1 MIHDYS
7 KTPVFFDFETQSA
20 CDLKEHGGRL
30 YSECPST
37 RVLSLSCLID
47 SALHVWIPEGVAPK
61 YRGEI
66 HLPKQY
72 DGLYESLRLHQTPTL
87 PTPIANAANGGCV
100 FAAHNCSH
108 FDYFIWKNVVR
119 DCLPT
124 RFADTLYLARLAG
137 LPQGGLDSVA
147 KRMLGESKDAA
158 KKIVDKLFYAKWE
171 QGEPVYPTILPGQ
184 IEPLIRYCAVDTLIL
199 ARLWEVFSDLSVE
212 TDAIQAHQNINDRGI
227 LCDLRLAERL
237 ITTGI
242 EASRRAAE
250 IVEKETGGE
259 LYGDR
264 IGRKGN
270 LRSTQQVHA
279 WLKKQG
285 VTITA
290 EVVTD
295 AGTVRKNTL
304 RKDIVQT
311 YLDNPL
317 LFLAEDAELY
327 LTPANL
333 KKFNENTLPLVTKVL
348 KARATAC
355 RITSAKA
362 ERMGKRASRDGRLYD
377 LHTYCK
383 AHTRRASSQG
393 VQIHNLTRGHKKVK
407 VSELLAAHEFS
418 TWPNSAADSYDY
430 INGTLPKSGD
440 NLPTV
445 DDALSSL
452 VRSCLYAGRDNLLGI
467 ADYAAIEARGIA
479 WIADE
484 VKLLDTFANGED
496 IYCKFASIL
505 YGREIGKDD
514 PERQVGKI
522 TILGCGYGMGVDKF
536 ALTAHLLGVDLKA
549 AGTTAEK
556 CVETYRA
563 AYQRIA
569 GSYSGV
575 LPDGRAYR
583 RGGIWHQLNSAALS
597 AVMDGGIQ
605 YAGKCRFVY
614 TADTRVLRVVL
625 PSGGELR
632 YFNCRVEDRIPS
644 YARGDIAGKLRP
656 TIVYEGDRGETTMYG
671 GKWAENIV
679 QAICRDLL
687 YTALVRCDAYGVPL
701 IAHVHDET
709 VGEYPESSAREMLR
723 TQCILMSHP
732 PEWAAGFPIGVEGY
746 LSKRYLKSAGKTAYQ
761 VTAVNGVIAHEKN

>member
-7 KTPVFFDFETQSA
+7 EIPVFFDFETQSA
-20 CDLKEHGGRL
+20 CELKEHGGRL

-37 RVLSLSCLID
+37 RVLTLSCLID
-47 SALHVWIPEGVAPK
+47 SALHIWIPEGVAPRYK
-61 YRGEI
+61 GDIY
-66 HLPKQY
+66 LPKQY
-72 DGLYESLRLHQTPTL
+72 DGLYDSLTLHQTPKL
-87 PTPIANAANGGCV
+87 PAPIAEATANRV

-108 FDYFIWKNVVR
+108 FDYHIWRNVVR
-119 DCLPT
+119 ECLPT

-137 LPQGGLDSVA
+137 LPHGGLDAVA
-147 KRMLGESKDAA
+147 KKLLGESKDSA

-171 QGEPVYPTILPGQ
+171 NGEPVYPTVLPGQ

-199 ARLWEVFSDLSVE
+199 AKLWDVFSDLSVE

-242 EASRRAAE
+242 EASRRAADE
-250 IVEKETGGE
+250 VEELTKGE

-264 IGRKGN
+264 IDRKGN

-285 VTITA
+285 VTIAA
-290 EVVTD
+290 E
-295 AGTVRKNTL
+295 GKPTL
-304 RKDIVQT
+304 RKDVVQT
-311 YLDNPL
+311 YLDNPI
-317 LFLAEDAELY
+317 LFLAEDAELQ

-333 KKFNENTLPLVTKVL
+333 KEFNEKTLPLVTKVL

-393 VQIHNLTRGHKKVK
+393 VQIHNLTRGNKKVK
-407 VSELLAAHEFS
+407 ISELLAAHESS
-418 TWPNSAADSYDY
+418 TWPIGASDSFDY
-430 INGTLPKSGD
+430 LDGLHGQSVS
-440 NLPTV
+440 V
-445 DDALSSL
+445 DDTLSSL

-484 VKLLDTFANGED
+484 TKLLNAFTSGED
-496 IYCKFASIL
+496 VYCKFASIL
-505 YGREIGKDD
+505 YGREIKANESNQP

-522 TILGCGYGMGVDKF
+522 VVLGCGYGMGVDKF
-536 ALTAHLLGVDLKA
+536 ALTAHLLGVDLRA

-583 RGGIWHQLNSAALS
+583 RGGIWHQLNSAAL
-597 AVMDGGIQ
+597 AAILDGGIQ
-605 YAGKCRFVY
+605 HAGKCKFVY
-614 TADTRVLRVVL
+614 TDRVLRVTL

-644 YARGDIAGKLRP
+644 YARGDIAGKLHP

-687 YTALVRCDAYGVPL
+687 YTALVRCDQYGIPL

-709 VGEYPESSAREMLR
+709 VGEYPATHSRDYLKA
-723 TQCILMSHP
+723 QCILMSHP
-732 PEWAAGFPIGVEGY
+732 PEWAEGFPISVEGY
-746 LSKRYLKSAGKTAYQ
+746 LSKRYLKAPAKTAYQ
-761 VTAVNGVIAHEKN
+761 ITATNGVIAHEKN